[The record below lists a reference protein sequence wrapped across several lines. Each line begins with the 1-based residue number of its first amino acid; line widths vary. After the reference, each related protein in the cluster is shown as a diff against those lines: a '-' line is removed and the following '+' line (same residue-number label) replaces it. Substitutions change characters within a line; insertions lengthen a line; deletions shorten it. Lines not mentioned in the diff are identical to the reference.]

1 MITHV
6 AEFTWREGVTDE
18 QIAEVSAALATLPA
32 IIPSLVSY
40 RFGRDEGLAAGNADF
55 AVVASFDDVD
65 GWRAYDTDAEHSRI
79 RAEIIKPLIA
89 QRAALQFES

>member
-1 MITHV
+1 VITHV
-6 AEFTWREGVTDE
+6 AAFTWREGVTDD
-18 QIAEVSAALATLPA
+18 QIAAVEAGLATLPA
-32 IIPSLVSY
+32 RIPSLASY
-40 RFGRDEGLAAGNADF
+40 RFGRDAGLSAGNADF

-65 GWRAYDTDAEHSRI
+65 GWRAYDTDPEHSRI